1 MIIAG
6 CNKERTGA
14 SRPQQQRQTLRLGLV
29 PEQSIFKQVHR
40 YELLVDY
47 LSSQL
52 NVNISL
58 SVMPG
63 HDKALSSFAAKEL
76 DAAFFGSMTYILAHA
91 RLGVEPIA
99 RPVNLDETSGR
110 S

>member
-1 MIIAG
+1 MCNNQNMLLSLTKSCHFAHSTRRKAFFITGLVLLSSMIIAG

-40 YELLVDY
+40 YGPLADY

-52 NVNISL
+52 NMNVSL

-63 HDKALSSFAAKEL
+63 
-76 DAAFFGSMTYILAHA
+76 
-91 RLGVEPIA
+91 
-99 RPVNLDETSGR
+99 
-110 S
+110 

>member
-40 YELLVDY
+40 YGPLADY

-52 NVNISL
+52 NVNVSL

-76 DAAFFGSMTYILAHA
+76 DAAFFREHGLYSRSCQARGGAHSA
-91 RLGVEPIA
+91 TG
-99 RPVNLDETSGR
+99 
-110 S
+110 